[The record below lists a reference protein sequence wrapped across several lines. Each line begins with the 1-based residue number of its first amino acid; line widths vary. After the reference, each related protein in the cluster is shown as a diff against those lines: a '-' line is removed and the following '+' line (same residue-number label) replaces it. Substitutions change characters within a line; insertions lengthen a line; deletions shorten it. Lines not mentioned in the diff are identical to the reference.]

1 MDELELINLAK
12 QASVAAA
19 SGDRTAAIRMYKEVL
34 KHQPNNEAVLMDLVS
49 LLEDD
54 EERHAYLQ
62 RVLEINPF
70 NEDARKLLRAFDGAE
85 ESAPPEEPVGEILHC
100 YYHPDRETQLRCNKC
115 GKPICIDCAVRT
127 PVGFRCKECVRE
139 LQDKF
144 YDATTGDIIKGSIAA
159 FVGGL
164 LIGGATYLLALLLG
178 GLGFFGFLAA
188 FFMGPA
194 LGGAMAEMTR
204 RAMNKR
210 RARHFATISAL
221 ALITGFLIVGL
232 GTGVL
237 FRAIITSLIVILMAT
252 TTFYARLKF

>member
-19 SGDRTAAIRMYKEVL
+19 SGDRAAAITMYKEVL
-34 KHQPNNEAVLMDLVS
+34 KHQPDNESVLMALAS
-49 LLEDD
+49 LLED
-54 EERHAYLQ
+54 EEEKTVYLR
-62 RVLEINPF
+62 RVLEINPY
-70 NEDARKLLRAFDGAE
+70 NEDARKLLRSFAGVEKNAPQEAPAF
-85 ESAPPEEPVGEILHC
+85 EILHC

-127 PVGFRCKECVRE
+127 PVGYRCKECVRE

-194 LGGAMAEMTR
+194 LGGAMAEMSR

-210 RARHFATISAL
+210 RARHFATMSSL
-221 ALITGFLIVGL
+221 ALVAGFLIIAL

-237 FRAIITSLIVILMAT
+237 FWAIITSLIAIFMAT